1 MAGSNR
7 IRFSKGT
14 AIIKNI
20 IQVPIPLGTI
30 IFYIIPTNTPFLLCL
45 QDINTI
51 RVQFNNFK
59 NILI

>member
-30 IFYIIPTNTPFLLCL
+30 IFYIVFIHIPFFLYL
-45 QDINTI
+45 QDMDAME
-51 RVQFNNFK
+51 V
-59 NILI
+59 